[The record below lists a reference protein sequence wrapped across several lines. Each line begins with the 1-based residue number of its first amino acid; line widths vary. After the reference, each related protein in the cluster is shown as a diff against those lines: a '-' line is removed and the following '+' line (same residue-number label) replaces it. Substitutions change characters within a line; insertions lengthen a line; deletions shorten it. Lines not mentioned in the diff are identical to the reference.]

1 MSRDHVRLLRE
12 ADGNQREV
20 DAAPRGGFPLK
31 VTALWGL
38 FLHGFLLPRRR
49 SRQRS

>member
-1 MSRDHVRLLRE
+1 MSSDHVRLLRE
-12 ADGNQREV
+12 ADGDQREV
-20 DAAPRGGFPLK
+20 DAAPRGGFPLE

-38 FLHGFLLPRRR
+38 FLHGFLLRGHR